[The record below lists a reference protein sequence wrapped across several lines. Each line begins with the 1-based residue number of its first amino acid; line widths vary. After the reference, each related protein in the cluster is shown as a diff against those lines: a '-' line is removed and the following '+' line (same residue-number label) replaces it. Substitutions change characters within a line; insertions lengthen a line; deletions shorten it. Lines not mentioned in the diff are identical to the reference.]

1 MKINIRIYT
10 ALTLLI
16 ASFCDLYG
24 QSPDSLAADRRSK
37 AKEAVMRVVS
47 DPVFSQSVV
56 SICVTTGCGE
66 ILAAHNESTML
77 VPASNMKL
85 LTTGA
90 AIHTLGKDHRLQTR
104 IGYRGH
110 IQDGTLKGDLYVIGG
125 GDPTI
130 GSKDSI
136 ASPLEQTFSQWKSI
150 LDKNGIRKID
160 GHIIG
165 DGRYFEGMAEEES
178 WLWND
183 IGTYYGTGSSALM
196 FYENMQSFSVA
207 PGSAPGEK
215 LDIAPHYPIV
225 PWMTFRYNCTT
236 GDKGTGDQLYMYT
249 SDLAPV
255 AEIRGTFGVDKGR
268 KRLDCSNKYPEYT
281 CARYFADWLGKKGI
295 HCTKGAADTKLKT
308 EWMSGKTDLAAS
320 ETADMTILGTTESP
334 SLARLIYTT
343 NHASNNLYAET
354 LFRALGKAVSGS
366 ATYASSA
373 AALESTLRKM
383 GIDTSKGIHIKDGSG
398 LSRQNYVSAD
408 FFCRFLEAMMQSP
421 TFEEYVESLPSPGG
435 DGTLKFNMKSYPEEL
450 RSRIKVKSGSMNGV
464 RCYSG
469 YIIPTEGTKA
479 ETIIFSILTGN
490 CTSPTWKVRPMLDKL
505 MAELAGIN

>member
-1 MKINIRIYT
+1 MKITTRIYI
-10 ALTLLI
+10 ALTLLT
-16 ASFCDLYG
+16 ASFCNLYG
-24 QSPDSLAADRRSK
+24 QSPDSVLTSRK
-37 AKEAVMRVVS
+37 GKVEEAVMRVIS
-47 DPVFSQSVV
+47 DPTFSQSVM
-56 SICVTTGCGE
+56 SICVTSGCGE
-66 ILAAHNESTML
+66 ILAAHNPNTML

-90 AIHTLGKDHRLQTR
+90 AIHTLGKDHRLETR

-110 IQDGTLKGDLYVIGG
+110 IQDGTLKGDLYIIGG

-165 DGRYFEGMAEEES
+165 DGRYFEGMEEEGS
-178 WLWND
+178 WLWED

-207 PGSAPGEK
+207 PGTAPGDR
-215 LDIAPHYPIV
+215 LDIAPHYPDA
-225 PWMTFRYNCTT
+225 PWMTFSYNCTT
-236 GDKGTGDQLYMYT
+236 GEKGTGDQLYMYT
-249 SDLAPV
+249 SNLAPV

-281 CARYFADWLGKKGI
+281 CARYFADWLKKKGI
-295 HCTKGAADTKLKT
+295 QCTKGAADTKLKND
-308 EWMSGKTDLAAS
+308 WMSAEAG
-320 ETADMTILGTTESP
+320 EIVTIGTTESP
-334 SLARLIYTT
+334 SMSRLIYTT

-354 LFRALGKAVSGS
+354 LFRTLGKAISGS
-366 ATYASSA
+366 ATYSSSA
-373 AALESTLRKM
+373 EALESALRKL
-383 GIDTSKGIHIKDGSG
+383 GLDTSKGIHIKDGSG

-408 FFCRFLEAMMQSP
+408 FFCRFLEAMMHSP
-421 TFEEYVESLPSPGG
+421 AFEEYVESLPSPGG